1 MSANLMS
8 LARSGG
14 KFLKLFGDRKM
25 MKTMPTARDYVQDGL
40 VFMQDCIENSGWGV
54 HKSGI
59 QTEWT
64 ELVSGEKASC
74 DVTFYDDYALV
85 NSDHNIKYNDNTYI
99 SQIDRSVALTYEG
112 ILENITTFNTPTR
125 NYIFSSENFA
135 LMCRNSNG
143 PTTYWHLRSL
153 LGDGNDAVISP
164 PVDGEYCL
172 VRVSVAASADSSKGM
187 VYIKGVHASYADRSI
202 SINPK
207 ETKSILENLF
217 QGMRIRCFRT
227 YSRVLTADE
236 IAHNYA
242 IDKAR
247 FNLPD

>member
-1 MSANLMS
+1 MRLG
-8 LARSGG
+8 ARTAAWTKSG
-14 KFLKLFGDRKM
+14 
-25 MKTMPTARDYVQDGL
+25 PTAKDYVQDGL

-99 SQIDRSVALTYEG
+99 SQIDRSVALTYES
-112 ILENITTFNTPTR
+112 ILENITTFNTASR
-125 NYIFSSENFA
+125 NNIFSSENFS
-135 LMCRNSNG
+135 LMCRNSKD
-143 PTTYWHLRSL
+143 PTAYWPLRYL
-153 LGDGNDAVISP
+153 LGYGNNAIINIP
-164 PVDGEYCL
+164 IDGEYCL
-172 VRVSVAASADSSKGM
+172 IRFSVAASADSSKGT
-187 VYIKGVHASYADRSI
+187 VYREGVHKPNYDRSI

-217 QGMRIRCFRT
+217 QGMRIRCFRA
-227 YSRVLTADE
+227 YSRALTADE

-247 FNLPD
+247 FNLP

>member
-25 MKTMPTARDYVQDGL
+25 VKTMPTARDYVQDGL

-54 HKSGI
+54 RKSGI

-85 NSDHNIKYNDNTYI
+85 NSDHDIKYNDNTYI
-99 SQIDRSVALTYEG
+99 SQIDRSVALTYES
-112 ILENITTFNTPTR
+112 ILENITTFNTPIR
-125 NYIFSSENFA
+125 NNIFSSQNFSF
-135 LMCRNSNG
+135 MCRNSNG
-143 PTTYWHLRSL
+143 PTTYWPLRSL
-153 LGDGNDAVISP
+153 LGDGNNVVIYFH
-164 PVDGEYCL
+164 VDEYCH
-172 VRVSVAASADSSKGM
+172 VRVSVAASADSSKGT
-187 VYIKGVHASYADRSI
+187 VYKEGVHHPYYDRSI
-202 SINPK
+202 DIKPK

-217 QGMRIRCFRT
+217 QGMRIRCFRA
-227 YSRVLTADE
+227 YSRALTAEE

-247 FNLPD
+247 FNLS

>member
-1 MSANLMS
+1 MMVG
-8 LARSGG
+8 ARTAAWAKAGG
-14 KFLKLFGDRKM
+14 VV
-25 MKTMPTARDYVQDGL
+25 PTARDYVQDGL

-85 NSDHNIKYNDNTYI
+85 NSDHDIKYNDNTYI
-99 SQIDRSVALTYEG
+99 SQIDRSVALTYES
-112 ILENITTFNTPTR
+112 ILENITTFNTYSRT
-125 NYIFSSENFA
+125 NIFASQNFA
-135 LMCRNSNG
+135 FMCRNSDG
-143 PTTYWHLRSL
+143 PTAYWPLRSL
-153 LGDGNDAVISP
+153 LGNGNNVIIYP
-164 PVDGEYCL
+164 PVYDEYCHI
-172 VRVSVAASADSSKGM
+172 RVSVAASADSSKGT
-187 VYIKGVHASYADRSI
+187 VYKEGVHYSAADRSI
-202 SINPK
+202 NIKPK

-217 QGMRIRCFRT
+217 QGMRIRCFRA
-227 YSRVLTADE
+227 YSRALTADE

-247 FNLPD
+247 FGIP

>member
-8 LARSGG
+8 LAQSGG

-25 MKTMPTARDYVQDGL
+25 MKTIPTARDYVQDGL

-54 HKSGI
+54 RKSGI

-85 NSDHNIKYNDNTYI
+85 NSDHDIEYNDNTYI
-99 SQIDRSVALTYEG
+99 SQIDRSVALTYES
-112 ILENITTFNTPTR
+112 ILENITTFNTTSR
-125 NYIFSSENFA
+125 SSIFSSQNFSFR
-135 LMCRNSNG
+135 CRNSNG
-143 PTTYWHLRSL
+143 PTTYWHLQLL
-153 LGDGNDAVISP
+153 LGEGDNAVIFP
-164 PVDGEYCL
+164 PVYDEYCH
-172 VRVSVAASADSSKGM
+172 VRVSVAASADSSKGT
-187 VYIKGVHASYADRSI
+187 VYIEGVHDSRADRSI
-202 SINPK
+202 NINPK

-217 QGMRIRCFRT
+217 QGMRIRCFRA
-227 YSRVLTADE
+227 YSRALTADE
-236 IAHNYA
+236 IAYNYA

-247 FNLPD
+247 FNLP

>member
-1 MSANLMS
+1 MMLGTRTGAW
-8 LARSGG
+8 AKAGG
-14 KFLKLFGDRKM
+14 GV
-25 MKTMPTARDYVQDGL
+25 PTARDYVQDGL
-40 VFMQDCIENSGWGV
+40 VFIQDCIENSGWGV

-85 NSDHNIKYNDNTYI
+85 NSDHDIKYNDNTYI

-112 ILENITTFNTPTR
+112 ILENITTFNTHIR
-125 NYIFSSENFA
+125 NSIFSSENFS
-135 LMCRNSNG
+135 LRCRNSNG
-143 PTTYWHLRSL
+143 PTTYWPLQSL
-153 LGDGNDAVISP
+153 LGDGNNVVLGL
-164 PVDGEYCL
+164 PVDGKYCP
-172 VRVSVAASADSSKGM
+172 VRVSVAASADSSKGT
-187 VYIKGVHASYADRSI
+187 VYIEGVHNSAADRSI
-202 SINPK
+202 NIKPK

-217 QGMRIRCFRT
+217 QGMRIRCFRA
-227 YSRVLTADE
+227 YSRVLTAEE

-247 FNLPD
+247 FNLP

>member
-14 KFLKLFGDRKM
+14 KFLKLYGDRKM
-25 MKTMPTARDYVQDGL
+25 VKTMPTARDYVQDGL

-54 HKSGI
+54 RKSGI

-85 NSDHNIKYNDNTYI
+85 NSDHDIKYNDNTYI
-99 SQIDRSVALTYEG
+99 SQIDRSVALTYES
-112 ILENITTFNTPTR
+112 ILENITTFNTPLR
-125 NYIFSSENFA
+125 GLIFSSQNFSF
-135 LMCRNSNG
+135 MCRNSDG
-143 PTTYWHLRSL
+143 PNNYWPLRSL
-153 LGDGNDAVISP
+153 LGNGDTVVIFL
-164 PVDGEYCL
+164 PVYDEYCH
-172 VRVSVAASADSSKGM
+172 VRVSVAASADSPKGT
-187 VYIKGVHASYADRSI
+187 VYKEGVHYSAADRSI
-202 SINPK
+202 NIKPK

-217 QGMRIRCFRT
+217 QGMRIRCFRA
-227 YSRVLTADE
+227 YSRVLTDAE
-236 IAHNYA
+236 IAANYA

-247 FNLPD
+247 FNLP